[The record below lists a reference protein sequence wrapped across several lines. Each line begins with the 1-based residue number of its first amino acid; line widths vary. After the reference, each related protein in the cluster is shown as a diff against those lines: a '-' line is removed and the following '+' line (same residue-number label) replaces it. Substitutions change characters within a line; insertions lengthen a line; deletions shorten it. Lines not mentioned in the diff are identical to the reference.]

1 MTQHA
6 LLADYTRHLEMLA
19 AEQGLDYYPID
30 FEVVPANFMTEV
42 AVYGL
47 PIRMPHWSF
56 GVRYIHQLI
65 RQSMGHSRIFEVMF
79 PGNPCHAFLVSDN
92 SIAEN
97 TLVVAHVIGHADF
110 AKRNSLFERFM
121 AMAGGRILE
130 QAAERARAIE
140 RALIEY
146 GQDKVEQ
153 VLDAALALEPHIDIH
168 QALYR
173 SA

>member
-1 MTQHA
+1 MTPNS
-6 LLADYTRHLEMLA
+6 LLAEYTREFETLA
-19 AEQGLDYYPID
+19 AQQGLAYYPID
-30 FEVVPANFMTEV
+30 FEVVPAHFMTEV

-79 PGNPCHAFLVSDN
+79 PGDPCHAYLVRDN

-97 TLVVAHVIGHADF
+97 ILVVAHVIGHADF
-110 AKRNSLFERFM
+110 AKRNNLFERFM
-121 AMAGGRILE
+121 AMGGARILE

-140 RALIEY
+140 PSTLR
-146 GQDKVEQ
+146 
-153 VLDAALALEPHIDIH
+153 H
-168 QALYR
+168 
-173 SA
+173 